1 MTAKNWAAVMVIGVA
16 LYFTGVLNRATQN
29 KPTQA
34 PSNTQIYLPN
44 SNQATDILTAPNPY
58 AGSTFNYNKQQVT
71 CTTGVDAYNQIVTT
85 CEQ

>member
-44 SNQATDILTAPNPY
+44 SNQATDVLTAPNPY

>member
-1 MTAKNWAAVMVIGVA
+1 MTAKNWGAVLVIGVA

-29 KPTQA
+29 KPAQA
-34 PSNTQIYLPN
+34 PSNTQIYLPS

-71 CTTGVDAYNQIVTT
+71 CTTGVNAYNEIVTT

>member
-1 MTAKNWAAVMVIGVA
+1 MTAKNWAAVMVIGIA

-58 AGSTFNYNKQQVT
+58 AASTFNYNKQQVT
-71 CTTGVDAYNQIVTT
+71 CTTGVDAFNQIVTT

>member
-1 MTAKNWAAVMVIGVA
+1 MTAKNWAAVMVIGIA

-44 SNQATDILTAPNPY
+44 SNQATDVLTAPNPY
-58 AGSTFNYNKQQVT
+58 AASTFNYNKQQVT
-71 CTTGVDAYNQIVTT
+71 CTTGVDAFNQIVTT

>member
-44 SNQATDILTAPNPY
+44 SNQATDVLTAPNPY

-71 CTTGVDAYNQIVTT
+71 CTTGVDAFNQIVTT